1 MEFTG
6 DGVVIDKP
14 LNHLDRLMLD
24 VVSTLESVGIQYAVV
39 SGYVAVLFGRARATE
54 DIDVILE
61 GIGEET
67 ANALASELSNA
78 GYWGPAMPFDELY
91 ATLADGLP
99 VRVAEE
105 GHRVPNVELK
115 LATDEYDR
123 ASINQA
129 ITVRLPEG
137 TVRIAPLELQ
147 IAYKLGMGAQRD
159 FEDALYLYEVAG
171 RTLNHEAL
179 ESYVKDLGVEEE
191 YDELRAA

>member
-1 MEFTG
+1 MDFTG

-14 LNHLDRLMLD
+14 LNDLDRLTLD
-24 VVSTLESVGIQYAVV
+24 VVGTVESAGIEYAVV

-54 DIDVILE
+54 GIDVILGNIDQE
-61 GIGEET
+61 S
-67 ANALASELSNA
+67 ANTLATELSNA
-78 GYWGPAMPFDELY
+78 GYWGPAMPLEDLY
-91 ATLADGLP
+91 STLSDGLP
-99 VRVAEE
+99 IRMAEE

-115 LATDEYDR
+115 LATDEYDS
-123 ASINQA
+123 ASIADA

-137 TVRIAPLELQ
+137 SVRIAPIELQ

-171 RTLNHEAL
+171 RTLNRDAL
-179 ESYVKDLGVEEE
+179 ESYVRDLGVEEE